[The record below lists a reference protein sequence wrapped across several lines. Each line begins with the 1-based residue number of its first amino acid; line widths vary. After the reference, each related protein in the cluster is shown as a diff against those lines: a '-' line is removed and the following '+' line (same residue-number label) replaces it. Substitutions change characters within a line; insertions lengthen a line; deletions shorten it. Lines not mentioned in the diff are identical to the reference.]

1 MSNFGKE
8 VSVIVEI
15 DVEYC
20 GLEYGVGACPAVL
33 GTDSA
38 TKCYNFYNG
47 CPVKASFSKTTKTL
61 RYSMGQLHG
70 IRDVVI
76 YPFLKS
82 VSTNATTITLGNVDE
97 RLGSLG
103 KRARITV
110 TLDDQ
115 RESDIDLDKYV
126 SERSY
131 NAEEQGTHFGRLHA
145 RWPFYYGR
153 ALRVLTGYV
162 GDPLSSY
169 HVRSYIITKWAGPT
183 GSSVTITAQDP
194 LKLADEDLATAPV
207 ASGGVLETDIGTG
220 LETFKIGPEGIGSD
234 YPSEGY
240 ASIGSEIV
248 SYTRSFRNITL
259 TGRGLGGS
267 EVAEHDAGD
276 SFQQCIRY
284 NKALVSDV
292 IYDQLV
298 NYAGLSASQ
307 VPNADHEAEI
317 DRWASTTRLSAFLP
331 YPKGVATH
339 LGRIAQLGFMM
350 WWGEVDQEVK
360 VRTNR
365 PPDYDEIVA
374 SATDAAHIVEN
385 TMSVRDLSD
394 LTITQVHIYHGVINY
409 TDDLESTDNYKVVTV
424 TTDLASQGELQHNQT
439 SILKIYCPWFG
450 NAGND
455 TLAGIIGRRLLNR
468 FRNTPKEVS
477 FTADIKDRDSLDVAA
492 LVSVETYAIQNE
504 DGSTASEQMQVM
516 SVQPTPESDYVTI
529 TAQSYRF
536 DERYGFITGNS
547 RGDYGSSSASEIA
560 KGTYFSDG
568 TNNFA
573 DGTEPYKFY

>member
-1 MSNFGKE
+1 MSNFGKQ

-110 TLDDQ
+110 ALDDQ

-162 GDPLSSY
+162 GDPMSSY

-194 LKLADEDLATAPV
+194 LKLADEELAKAPA
-207 ASGGVLETDIGTG
+207 ASGGVLGSSIGSG
-220 LETFKIGPEGIGSD
+220 LEGFRLNPDGIGSD

-240 ASIGSEIV
+240 ANIGGEIV

-259 TGRGLGGS
+259 TGRGLFGTEASG
-267 EVAEHDAGD
+267 HDEGD
-276 SFQQCIRY
+276 TFQECLYYEDQKFY
-284 NKALVSDV
+284 DV
-292 IYDQLV
+292 GYDLLTRT
-298 NYAGLSASQ
+298 NIDPSTIPL
-307 VPNADHEAEI
+307 ADHEAEI
-317 DRWASTTRLSAFLP
+317 QSSAPTLRLTRLISEPTGIAKL
-331 YPKGVATH
+331 
-339 LGRIAQLGFMM
+339 LGQMSQMGFTY
-350 WWGEVDQEVK
+350 WWGEVDQELK
-360 VRTNR
+360 LRANR
-365 PPDYDEIVA
+365 PPNYDEAATVV
-374 SATDAAHIVEN
+374 TDAANIAEN
-385 TMSVRDLSD
+385 TVSVRDLPD
-394 LTITQVHIYHGVINY
+394 LLVTRIYFYHGVIDY
-409 TDDLESTDNYKVVTV
+409 TADMESADNYKKLTV
-424 TTDLASQGELQHNQT
+424 IAPLTIEGELQNNQEQILTIYGSWLGQDGDENIT
-439 SILKIYCPWFG
+439 SI
-450 NAGND
+450 
-455 TLAGIIGRRLLNR
+455 IGQRLQTR
-468 FRNTPKEVS
+468 FNQVPKEVS
-477 FTADIKDRDSLDVAA
+477 FTADVKDRASLDVGQ
-492 LVSVETYAIQNE
+492 LVYVQTYGIQNE
-504 DGSTASEQMQVM
+504 DGSRATEQAQVV
-516 SVQPTPESDYVTI
+516 SVQPDPVGDLVTI
-529 TAQSYRF
+529 TTQTYLHDAKWGYFLYDGNDYDNSTAEQQLKGAWF
-536 DERYGFITGNS
+536 HDDTDPDEF
-547 RGDYGSSSASEIA
+547 
-560 KGTYFSDG
+560 
-568 TNNFA
+568 
-573 DGTEPYKFY
+573 EPTVWY